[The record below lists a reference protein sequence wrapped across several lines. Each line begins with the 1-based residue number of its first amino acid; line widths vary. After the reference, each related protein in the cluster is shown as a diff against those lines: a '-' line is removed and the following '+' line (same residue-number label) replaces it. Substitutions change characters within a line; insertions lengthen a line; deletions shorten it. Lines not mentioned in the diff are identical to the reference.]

1 MKVWNIQISTLSKEL
16 QLAVE
21 QFECFV
27 PKAEGC
33 PVIAEQNEKDPGFS
47 HRDDTLVI
55 RYSSKRQ
62 FVYLLFLALA
72 GNKEEMSLTPAFK
85 ELTAMLDVSRNAV
98 KTVAS
103 IKEFMK
109 YMVLMG
115 YHSLHLY
122 MEDIYDVPEEP
133 YFGYKRGKY
142 SKEELR
148 EIVEFGNVIGLEVI
162 PSIQTLAHLATAL
175 HWLTY
180 APIHDTQGILMADED
195 RTYELIEH
203 MLKALR
209 ECFVTDKINL
219 GMDEAHWVGLGQYL
233 DKHGYTDR
241 VSIMVRHLHH
251 VYELANKY
259 GFTRPMMWNDM
270 FLRLVNQGEYD
281 QAKDVPN
288 EILDMIPGNITFVSW
303 NYYKMEEDFYQ
314 NMLHVQKMFGREV
327 YFAGGAGSWFG
338 STPQNAFAME
348 QTTVAMKVCKEMG
361 IENYIMTAWGDDGA
375 DCSPF
380 ACLPAFAYAAGIA
393 NNVEHKSLF
402 YAMTGIA
409 FDDFMTLDLPN
420 EVSKKSVVVVEP
432 AKQALFNDPLYGI
445 LDCMVKTGDSFRF
458 SEYLKQISP
467 MTTDARWGYLF
478 LTQEAL
484 LKILTL
490 KYELGIQTRKAY
502 HEGKESLQKLLP
514 KYEEISGYIEQYYEA
529 LRNQW
534 YAENKRY
541 GFEVQDYR
549 LGGLIRRMDNARR
562 TLVEFIEG
570 EELVFEELEEGV
582 LSVMCDETLNGMG
595 IDYREFSKI
604 ASANIL

>member
-1 MKVWNIQISTLSKEL
+1 MVWNIQISALSKEL
-16 QLAVE
+16 QQAVE
-21 QFECFV
+21 QFDCFV
-27 PKAEGC
+27 PSAEGC
-33 PVIAEQNEKDPGFS
+33 HIMAEQNVNYPGFS
-47 HRDDTLVI
+47 YQDDTLVI

-72 GNKEEMSLTPAFK
+72 GDKKEMCLTPAFH

-122 MEDIYDVPEEP
+122 MEDVYDVPEEP

-148 EIVEFGNVIGLEVI
+148 EIVEFGNIIGIEVI
-162 PSIQTLAHLATAL
+162 PSIQTLAHLSTAL

-209 ECFVTDKINL
+209 DCFDTDKINL

-241 VSIMVRHLHH
+241 VSIMVRHLHR

-259 GFTRPMMWNDM
+259 GFTKPMMWNDM
-270 FLRLVNQGEYD
+270 FLRLANQGEYD
-281 QAKDVPN
+281 QAKDIPG
-288 EILDMIPGNITFVSW
+288 EILDMIPENITFVSW
-303 NYYKMEEDFYQ
+303 NYYRMDEEFYQ
-314 NMLHVQKMFGREV
+314 NMLRVQKKFGREV

-348 QTTVAMKVCKEMG
+348 QTTVAMKVCREMG
-361 IENYIMTAWGDDGA
+361 IGNYIMTAWGDDGA
-375 DCSPF
+375 ECSPF

-393 NNVEHKSLF
+393 NNVEYKPLF
-402 YAMTGIA
+402 FAMTGIA

-420 EVSKKSVVVVEP
+420 EVSEKSVVVVEP
-432 AKQALFNDPLYGI
+432 SKQALFNDPLYGI
-445 LDCMVKTGDSFRF
+445 LDGMVKTGDGSLFT
-458 SEYLKQISP
+458 EYRKRIAS
-467 MTTDARWGYLF
+467 MTTDDRWGYLF
-478 LTQEAL
+478 RTQEAL
-484 LKILTL
+484 LKILSI
-490 KYELGIQTRKAY
+490 KYELGMETRMAY
-502 HEGKESLQKLLP
+502 HEGKDALQELLP
-514 KYEEISGYIEQYYEA
+514 KYEELCVYIEQYYEA
-529 LRNQW
+529 LRCQW

-549 LGGLIRRMDNARR
+549 LGGLIRR
-562 TLVEFIEG
+562 VENVHRILKEYITG
-570 EELVFEELEEGV
+570 DDVVLEELEEDV
-582 LSVMCDETLNGMG
+582 LSVMCNEAINGKG
-595 IDYREFSKI
+595 IDYRDFKRI